1 MLIVMGHVHV
11 ASSATEEFAADIQA
25 LARSVRRREGNL
37 SYAVAVDDRSAG
49 RLLVAERWRDQA
61 SLSAHLDAPDT
72 RAFAEKWQGRMT
84 GDIRKYDAAN
94 ERSLLDG

>member
-1 MLIVMGHVHV
+1 MLIVMGHVQV
-11 ASSATEEFAADIQA
+11 APSATEEFAADIQA
-25 LARSVRRREGNL
+25 LAQSVRRREGNL
-37 SYAVAVDDRSAG
+37 SYAVAVEDPSAG

-72 RAFAEKWQGRMT
+72 RAFVGKWQGRMA

-94 ERSLLDG
+94 ERSLMDG

>member
-1 MLIVMGHVHV
+1 MLIVMGHVQV
-11 ASSATEEFAADIQA
+11 APSAMEEFATDIQA

-37 SYAVAVDDRSAG
+37 SYAVAVEDPSAG

-72 RAFAEKWQGRMT
+72 RAFVDKWQGRMA

-94 ERSLLDG
+94 ERPLMDG